1 MINIDLTSVGSFSFA
16 YQKKLEF
23 FSKKYYNIYIESKDK
38 RKEDKCDKRYN
49 LLLV

>member
-1 MINIDLTSVGSFSFA
+1 MINIDSTSVGSFSFA
-16 YQKKLEF
+16 YQKNLNF
-23 FSKKYYNIYIESKDK
+23 FLKSIIIYIESKDK